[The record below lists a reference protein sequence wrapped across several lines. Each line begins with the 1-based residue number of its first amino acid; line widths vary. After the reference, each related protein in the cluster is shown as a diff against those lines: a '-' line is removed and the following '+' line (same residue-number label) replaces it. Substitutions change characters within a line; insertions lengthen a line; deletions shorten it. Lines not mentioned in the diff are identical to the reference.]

1 MALHE
6 CPECGVV
13 LTKHRS
19 SPDHRRFFAVIAA
32 AFDNWPEAH
41 DYQPESKEH
50 LRAWLTCKAGYR
62 EATPV
67 MLPDDA
73 TDTMRV
79 LFRLSIAAAIN
90 AAGGVAFVVPYRDSV
105 AVIRPKSI
113 AWDKVAQKEFNA
125 IRDAVEEVIKAET
138 GLDPDV
144 LLREKERAA

>member
-6 CPECGVV
+6 CPHCGVV

-19 SPDHRRFFAVIAA
+19 SPDHRRFFAVISA
-32 AFDNWPEAH
+32 AFENWPETH
-41 DYQPESKEH
+41 DYQPESREH

-73 TDTMRV
+73 TETMRV
-79 LFRLSIAAAIN
+79 LFRLSIEAAIN

-125 IRDAVEEVIKAET
+125 IRDAVEDVIRSET
-138 GLDPDV
+138 GLDPEI
-144 LLREKERAA
+144 LLREKEKAA